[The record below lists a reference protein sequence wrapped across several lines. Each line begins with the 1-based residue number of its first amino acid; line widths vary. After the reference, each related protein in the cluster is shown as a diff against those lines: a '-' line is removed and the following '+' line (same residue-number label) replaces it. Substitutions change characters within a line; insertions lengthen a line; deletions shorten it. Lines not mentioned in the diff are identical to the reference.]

1 MLPLKIAFRFLI
13 SNSWQSLLIILGMAV
28 AVSIQVFVGLLISSL
43 QFSLVDTTVRN
54 MPQIT
59 ITSGNSVPS
68 ISGWTEITDKIQ
80 RTGLVTAVSPAA
92 GWQATTYKSEQS
104 IPLIIKGVNFEEAD
118 RIYNFKK
125 ALYSGEIHSG
135 SREVI
140 IGRELAEE
148 LELGLGD
155 KLTVTTPDGAEII
168 FTVTGLYDL
177 GSASVNKS
185 WVITNMRTVQ
195 QLFDL
200 PGRITTIEMTVSDVF
215 AADTTAAILEK
226 ELNNGNL
233 KIDNWK
239 DQNRDLM
246 EGLRSQG
253 ISSIIIQFVIIISVI
268 IAISSVL
275 AITVMQKSRQIGI
288 LKAMGITD
296 LDASLIFIYEGLL
309 LGLIGSV
316 SGVALGLGILYVFD
330 KFFSNSAITIIID
343 FGFVFISWLIA
354 LSASTLAGLFPA
366 RKSLHLN
373 PIDVIREG

>member
-1 MLPLKIAFRFLI
+1 MLPLKIAYRFLI
-13 SNSWQSLLIILGMAV
+13 SNAWQSILIILGMAV
-28 AVSIQVFVGLLISSL
+28 AISIQVFVGLLISSL
-43 QFSLVDTTVRN
+43 QSSLVDTTVRN

-68 ISGWTEITDKIQ
+68 ISGWEEIINTVQ
-80 RTGLVTAVSPAA
+80 RTGLVTTVSPAA
-92 GWQATTYKSEQS
+92 RWQASTLKGDKRV
-104 IPLIIKGVNFEEAD
+104 PLIIKGVDFEKAD

-125 ALYSGEIHSG
+125 ALYAGDIHSG
-135 SREVI
+135 SREVL
-140 IGRELAEE
+140 IGRELAVE
-148 LELGLGD
+148 LELGLAD
-155 KLTVTTPDGAEII
+155 KLTVTTPSGAEIV

-200 PGRITTIEMTVSDVF
+200 PGRITTIEMTVNDVF
-215 AADTTAAILEK
+215 TADTVASTLEK
-226 ELNNGNL
+226 ELNDSNL

-253 ISSIIIQFVIIISVI
+253 ISSAIIQFVIIISVI

-296 LDASLIFIYEGLL
+296 LDASRIFIYMGLL
-309 LGLIGSV
+309 LGLIGAV
-316 SGVALGLGILYVFD
+316 SGVLLGMGILYTFD
-330 KFFSNSAITIIID
+330 KFFSNSAITISID
-343 FGFVFISWLIA
+343 YGFIFISWLIA
-354 LSASTLAGLFPA
+354 LCTSTLAGLFPA